1 MEKRLITAVTLSI
14 ITIVM
19 FQFLFP
25 APKKTQ
31 AAKPEE
37 RAIVKEIDVK
47 SFVPAMSI
55 PTDGEKESAVATDR
69 SVVTFSD
76 IGGAV
81 KKIELKKHK
90 KHNSIEPLILV
101 EEKDPSRYIFSIK
114 DSSGALPLES
124 SKYSIGIKPNQ
135 HFDPSTLLRVDGE
148 QRRTIDKLSADPEL
162 LSKDQVIYTLNL
174 KDLQIAKQYTL
185 SNSNDTIELQLFIKN
200 TSAQPKELAYQI
212 ISGSGIVEPNMAD
225 KRLIEV
231 TAKVD
236 GKTVNFK
243 RPKNNIITNPGI
255 VSWVALKTRYFS
267 LIMKPFGQTKQQ
279 FHNFAIGDD
288 LVAGIEMERV
298 TIPADSF
305 IEQKYLLY
313 AGPSI
318 ASELKKIG
326 MEFEETINYGFFGW
340 IAKALLF
347 MLGLCHSVV
356 KSWGLSVIILSVL
369 LNVLLF
375 PLTLKSFQ
383 SMQKMHELHPQMEKL
398 KAQFKDN
405 PQKLNKEV
413 MELYKKYNIN
423 PLGGCL
429 PLLLQMPIFIA
440 LYQALTK
447 SIDLRGASFLWI
459 KDLSMPD
466 AVAIPATLPL
476 IGNHIN
482 ILPLAMVVLM
492 VFQQKVSTKVMGSAV
507 TEEQKQQQKM
517 MLIMMPVMF
526 GFIFYSMPSGMVLYW
541 VVNTLLTIVEQSAI
555 LKKT

>member
-14 ITIVM
+14 IVIVM

-25 APKKTQ
+25 APKKAQ
-31 AAKPEE
+31 VAKPAES
-37 RAIVKEIDVK
+37 AIVKEIDVK
-47 SFVPAMSI
+47 SFVPATSI
-55 PTDGEKESAVATDR
+55 PTEGEKNSVVATDR
-69 SVVTFSD
+69 SIITFSD
-76 IGGAV
+76 IGGSV
-81 KKIELKKHK
+81 KRIELKQHK
-90 KHNSIEPLILV
+90 KNNSAEPFVLV
-101 EEKDPSRYIFSIK
+101 DEKDPSRYLFSVK
-114 DSSGALPLES
+114 DVFGALPLES
-124 SKYSIGIKPNQ
+124 SKYSVSTKP
-135 HFDPSTLLRVDGE
+135 
-148 QRRTIDKLSADPEL
+148 
-162 LSKDQVIYTLNL
+162 DQVIYSLNI
-174 KDLQIAKQYTL
+174 KDLQIVKQYNL
-185 SNSNDTIELQLFIKN
+185 HNSNDTIELKMFIKN
-200 TSAQPKELAYQI
+200 VSSQPKEVAYQI

-225 KRLIEV
+225 RRLIEV

-243 RPKNNIITNPGI
+243 RPKNNIIINPGI

-267 LIMKPFGQTKQQ
+267 LIMKPFGQTKHQ
-279 FHNFAIGDD
+279 FHNFAFGDD
-288 LVAGIEMERV
+288 LVAGIEMDRV
-298 TIPADSF
+298 TIPANST

-313 AGPSI
+313 AGPSV

-326 MEFEETINYGFFGW
+326 MEFDETINYGFFSW

-369 LNVLLF
+369 LNALLF

-398 KAQFKDN
+398 KVQFKDN

-466 AVAIPATLPL
+466 AVSIPATLPL
-476 IGNHIN
+476 IGNHLN
-482 ILPLAMVVLM
+482 ILPLVMVVLM

-526 GFIFYSMPSGMVLYW
+526 GFIFYNMPSGMVLYW